1 MILNATHRDAVRK
14 LIRSHPDFE
23 AFRLA
28 NGAFKSRDM
37 NRELTL
43 KAIDALG
50 LLDQVSIILGGQPI
64 ASALPESES
73 ESLESKSPEMETESQ
88 SESDKLM
95 ASVIDP
101 LSPFLAPTIIANVRK
116 ALVPIVDQALKPAI
130 ERVVTVTQTVDKSGK
145 PVAAPSAPLAKP
157 VAKSTLGKLFNVNR
171 SKHASLPVT
180 IWDATDAMDADP
192 MFVPDASL
200 LAAYVSAAERCRTV
214 WLYGPSGAGKS
225 TMPMQFAAVTK
236 RPFMR
241 ISFDR
246 STDPVDL
253 IGQEM
258 LDGSGGQ
265 HWTDGKLLRAIQRP
279 GMVILLDELTFA
291 PPGLQAVIQTLT
303 DMRFFT
309 KPNGDRVHCANGVT
323 FCVADNTNGAG
334 DTTGLF
340 AGTTVSNAALVDR
353 MARMIRV
360 DYLPEHLESQAL
372 HNHVPTMPKAACE
385 HVVVF
390 VAGARKLD
398 GFEDRPLSLRR
409 MVAFLE
415 ALEDGFSASD
425 AFDMTFLSRLPD
437 AERETLR
444 QYFRAAFNAGEFQAK
459 ASNAPVPQPASD
471 APEQVAARSAFDP
484 LV

>member
-28 NGAFKSRDM
+28 HGAFKSRDM
-37 NRELTL
+37 TRELTL

-50 LLDQVSIILGGQPI
+50 LLDQVNAILNGQPL
-64 ASALPESES
+64 ASALSDEAT
-73 ESLESKSPEMETESQ
+73 ETETVSQ
-88 SESDKLM
+88 EGDSQADKLM

-116 ALVPIVDQALKPAI
+116 ALVPIVDQALKPAVEI
-130 ERVVTVTQTVDKSGK
+130 ERIVTVTQTVDKSGK
-145 PVAAPSAPLAKP
+145 VVAVPAVPAAKP
-157 VAKSTLGKLFNVNR
+157 VSKSTLGKLFNVNR
-171 SKHASLPVT
+171 SRHASMPVT
-180 IWDATDAMDADP
+180 VWDAADAMAPDP
-192 MFVPDASL
+192 MFVPDAAL

-225 TMPMQFAAVTK
+225 TMPMQFAAVTR

-309 KPNGDRVHCANGVT
+309 KPSGDRVHCAAGVT

-360 DYLPEHLESQAL
+360 DYLSESLESQAL
-372 HNHVPTMPKAACE
+372 HNHVPNTPKAACE
-385 HVVVF
+385 HVVAF
-390 VAGARKLD
+390 VGGARKLD

-415 ALEDGFSASD
+415 AIEDGFTAAD

-444 QYFRAAFNAGEFQAK
+444 QYFRASFNGGEFQAK
-459 ASNAPVPQPASD
+459 VSNAPLPQPASD

-484 LV
+484 VV